1 MPRIQEYR
9 TRVEAPGPVQ
19 GRRASADDFTAGG
32 LGGIG
37 QAIAQTGD
45 MMAKRQE
52 QQEVS
57 DLTAKMAETH
67 AKWTVDFKDRVQK
80 GTLEPDKFMEDFD
93 DDLGKLSEN
102 VSTFGGSQ
110 YLKRAAA
117 QMRGHFTEATAAG
130 ASELAAKKAV
140 ADYTGS
146 LNSLSSALVND
157 PSSFEFA
164 RQMHEEGINGLVA
177 NGGLPAEHADKLKIA
192 GAQDLAKSA
201 VRGWID
207 LNPEMAR
214 EQLRSGKWNG
224 LIDGDVKHQM
234 FGEVEQAIRA
244 KELEKERQ
252 RKEQERALEEQ
263 RKTTQNDFLGK
274 MTQGALSTKE
284 ILNSNLEAFGSGSK
298 KQFLDMLEENTKHGG
313 VRTDPA
319 TFIDL
324 FNRIH
329 LPEEDTKKL
338 RDENDL
344 NQYLIA
350 RRLSFEDLNRLR
362 GEIQGKKT
370 AEGAI
375 EAELK
380 KGVGDI
386 ARGMLTKSNPLMG
399 IRDPI
404 GDEQYQKY
412 MTFFL
417 TEYAAQRKKGKTAV
431 ELLSPESPDYLG
443 KHIRS
448 YTRTPQQIIK
458 DMANMASQKEGLA
471 APAPS
476 PSASPSG
483 TPPKAPE
490 ARKPGESAADY
501 LKRIGK

>member
-9 TRVEAPGPVQ
+9 SRVEAPGPIQ
-19 GRRASADDFTAGG
+19 NRRASADDFTAGG
-32 LGGIG
+32 LGSIG
-37 QAIAQTGD
+37 QAVAQTGD
-45 MMAKRQE
+45 MLAKRQE
-52 QQEVS
+52 QQEIS
-57 DLTAKMAETH
+57 DLTVKMAEAH
-67 AKWTVDFKDRVQK
+67 SKWTVDFKDRVQK
-80 GTLEPDKFMEDFD
+80 GTLDPDKFMEEFD
-93 DDLGKLSEN
+93 NDIGKLEEN
-102 VSTFGGSQ
+102 VGTFGGGQ
-110 YLKRAAA
+110 YLKKAAA
-117 QMRGHFTEATAAG
+117 QLKSHFYETTAAG
-130 ASELAAKKAV
+130 ASELAGKKAV
-140 ADYTGS
+140 ADYSGS
-146 LNSLSSALVND
+146 LNAFSSTLRND
-157 PSSFEFA
+157 PSSFELA
-164 RQMHEEGINGLVA
+164 RQMHDEGVDNLVA
-177 NGGLPAEHADKLKIA
+177 TSGLPAEMAGKLKVQ

-214 EQLRSGKWNG
+214 EQLKSGKWNG

-263 RKTTQNDFLGK
+263 RKTTQNEFLGK
-274 MTQGALSTKE
+274 ITQGALSTKE

-298 KQFLDMLEENTKHGG
+298 KQFLDMLEENTKNGG
-313 VRTDPA
+313 VKTDPA

-329 LPEEDTKKL
+329 LPDEDPKKL

-344 NQYLIA
+344 NQYVIS

-362 GEIQGKKT
+362 GEVQGKKT

-380 KGVGDI
+380 KGVADI

-399 IRDPI
+399 LRDPV

-412 MTFFL
+412 MAFFL
-417 TEYAAQRKKGKTAV
+417 KEFADQRKKGKTAL

-443 KHIRS
+443 KHIRN

-458 DMANMASQKEGLA
+458 DMANMASQRDGGLA
-471 APAPS
+471 APSPS
-476 PSASPSG
+476 PSPSG
-483 TPPKAPE
+483 TPQDPEKAK
-490 ARKPGESAADY
+490 KPGESAADY